1 MKKLLLMALAMTSL
15 PANAGFFD
23 ELNKVLNTTGSILDA
38 TTGSTTAT
46 QPNVGSNNSGIAGMA
61 QATAQQRQTIYYK
74 LATADASGNAK
85 QALNESTPVLQ
96 GFLERVSCSDVYGMK
111 NIGQFITLDAAKN
124 VYSFSGAMDNT
135 QYHPK
140 NQCMTVTQVGNI
152 TMPALNALKLQV
164 MFVSDAS
171 GETTSRFYLLKK
183 QNNGQW
189 LVDKAAGIYSVT
201 F

>member
-1 MKKLLLMALAMTSL
+1 MASL

-23 ELNKVLNTTGSILDA
+23 ELNKVLTTTGSILDA
-38 TTGSTTAT
+38 TTGSTTST
-46 QPNVGSNNSGIAGMA
+46 QPNVVSNNSGIAGMA
-61 QATAQQRQTIYYK
+61 HATEQQRQIIYNK

-85 QALNESTPVLQ
+85 QALTESTPVLQ
-96 GFLERVSCSDVYGMK
+96 GFLERVSCSDVSGMT

-140 NQCMTVTQVGNI
+140 TQCMTVTQVGNI

-171 GETTSRFYLLKK
+171 GETNSRFYLLKK
-183 QNNGQW
+183 QTNGQW